1 MLFNGVPYVNNIIK
15 VITYSLKKQEM
26 HTIGLIGGIT
36 PQSTIMYYQ
45 VLNNLAGTHYGENNS
60 CKVIINSVN
69 FAEISNLQK
78 EDRWDTLDELMAEA
92 GKSLELAGARC
103 VLICANTM
111 HLTIDA
117 VRKAVAIPV
126 IHIADATAEKIIAKN
141 ISQVALLGTKY
152 TMEKDFYTKVLKSF
166 GITAITPSL
175 EDRNTIHDIIYN
187 ELSKGILKDASKQV
201 YLQIIDK
208 LIKDGAEGVILGCTE
223 IPLLIKQ
230 EDVSVPVFDTTTIHA
245 TKAFMDMQSI

>member
-1 MLFNGVPYVNNIIK
+1 
-15 VITYSLKKQEM
+15 M
-26 HTIGLIGGIT
+26 HTIGLVGGIT
-36 PQSTIMYYQ
+36 PQSTIMYYE
-45 VLNNLAGTHYGENNS
+45 VLNNLASTYYGESNS

-78 EDRWDTLDELMAEA
+78 EDRWDILDELMAEA
-92 GKSLELAGARC
+92 AKSLELAGVKC
-103 VLICANTM
+103 ILICANTM

-117 VRKAVAIPV
+117 VRNAVAIPV

-141 ISQVALLGTKY
+141 ISKVALLGTKY
-152 TMEKDFYTKVLKSF
+152 TMEKDFYAKILKSF
-166 GITAITPSL
+166 GITAIMPNL
-175 EDRNTIHDIIYN
+175 DDRNAIHDIIYN
-187 ELSKGILKDASKQV
+187 ELSKGVLKDASKQV

-208 LIKDGAEGVILGCTE
+208 LIKNGAEGIILGCTE

-245 TKAFMDMQSI
+245 TKAFMAMKSKQTL